1 MSDLLLRTRGLCRR
15 FGARTALHPLDLDLD
30 AGRMLAVLGPNGAG
44 KTTLLR
50 LVAGVMRPSAGEVQL
65 RDPRASARLDPAGR
79 RACTGLVGHAPFVYD
94 ALSARENLEFA
105 ARLYGLKDARARAA
119 RMLKDFELEAAA
131 ERPVRELS
139 HGLTRRLG
147 IARALVH
154 DPPLLL
160 LDEPFS
166 GLDPQAADRL
176 AERLQKLVQ
185 AGRSLL
191 LVTHDPARAAAADS
205 ALALVRG
212 RARPLPAE
220 ALQTPRKL
228 LAAYSEAT
236 AALEAGA

>member
-1 MSDLLLRTRGLCRR
+1 MSEFLLRTRGLCRR
-15 FGARTALHPLDLDLD
+15 FGARTALHPLDLELE

-50 LVAGVMRPSAGEVQL
+50 LLAGVMRPSAGEVQL
-65 RDPRASARLDPAGR
+65 RDPRAARPAGR

-94 ALSARENLEFA
+94 ALSVRENLEFA
-105 ARLYGLKDARARAA
+105 ARLHGLKDARARAA

-166 GLDPQAADRL
+166 GLDPHAAQRL
-176 AERLQKLVQ
+176 AERLQALVR

-191 LVTHDPARAAAADS
+191 LVTHDPARAVAADS

-212 RARPLPAE
+212 RARPLPGQ
-220 ALQTPRKL
+220 ALRAPDSL

-236 AALEAGA
+236 RALEAGA